1 MNPINYTFF
10 EEFKRLSKLCNDMYN
25 STCGVT
31 NYIDDMLK
39 VPHNKVF
46 NIPSWT
52 NDLMQLKRLRHIRNT
67 LAHETDAFNNPLCT
81 KADIEWIQA
90 FYSRILTQSDPLSLF
105 NQNETARTT
114 PSIAKPLK
122 TISDNKN
129 LSKTKPNKFV
139 PLIIISVLSI
149 ALIIFVV
156 LCIFIFLVIY
166 H

>member
-1 MNPINYTFF
+1 MYPINYTFF

-90 FYSRILTQSDPLSLF
+90 FYSRIIKQSDPLSLF
-105 NQNETARTT
+105 NQNETVRTAPPVT
-114 PSIAKPLK
+114 TPLK
-122 TISDNKN
+122 TISDSKR
-129 LSKTKPNKFV
+129 LSKTKPSKFV

-149 ALIIFVV
+149 ALIVFVV

>member
-46 NIPSWT
+46 NIPSRT

-90 FYSRILTQSDPLSLF
+90 FYSRILKQSDPLSLF
-105 NQNETARTT
+105 NQNETARTIPPVAT
-114 PSIAKPLK
+114 QLK
-122 TISDNKN
+122 TISDNKS
-129 LSKTKPNKFV
+129 LSKTTLCKFI

-149 ALIIFVV
+149 ALIVFVV

-166 H
+166 Y

>member
-39 VPHNKVF
+39 VPHNKIF

-52 NDLMQLKRLRHIRNT
+52 NDLIQLKRLRHIRNI
-67 LAHETDAFNNPLCT
+67 LAHETDALNNNLCT
-81 KADIEWIQA
+81 KADLEWIQS
-90 FYSRILTQSDPLSLF
+90 FYTRILKQSDPLSLF
-105 NQNETARTT
+105 HQNEIAHTAHPMPT
-114 PSIAKPLK
+114 PLK
-122 TISDNKN
+122 IISDNKS
-129 LSKTKPNKFV
+129 LSKTTLRKFI
-139 PLIIISVLSI
+139 PLIIVSILAI
-149 ALIIFVV
+149 ALIVFVI